1 MSEIKVNIN
10 NLENGIKDLQKLLVT
25 CMDIDVSAEEM
36 LGGGR
41 LIEAIHSVDQS
52 YSALKASLIT
62 LITNSIGF
70 FENIKASMTGADDRI
85 ASNM

>member
-25 CMDIDVSAEEM
+25 CMDIDVSAEEK

-41 LIEAIHSVDQS
+41 
-52 YSALKASLIT
+52 
-62 LITNSIGF
+62 
-70 FENIKASMTGADDRI
+70 
-85 ASNM
+85 

>member
-41 LIEAIHSVDQS
+41 SIETIHSVDQR